1 MSIFKKIN
9 IRLLIISL
17 IYTAV
22 LLASEVLYRN
32 FLNITNIPIQKLP
45 ENFLFIFL
53 FTLIF
58 IGSRTKTIKFIVLI
72 FFIISIIGNNIHYEI
87 YRSWITPIHYYLSIT
102 EFGEV
107 TKAGTALLEKLY
119 IQLAWGTLD
128 CLILLSSLFFIKQ
141 QNTKNNKH
149 DYFIYL
155 LILLFSFSL
164 FKGFKAK
171 QESIIS
177 PKIEYGRVKE
187 NYLTI
192 GLFITRIIPSEIFDL
207 NIVPYYL
214 KEKPQKYNNSPE
226 IKNIIFIVGESAT
239 SKHISSLGYNRKTTP
254 FIDSLAQDKNTILKE
269 TISAGTLTFLSLPP
283 LFNAIPYPNGNAQIE
298 SGNTNIFNLA
308 KNNGFNTYFYSAQ
321 AEDQMRMINLLGS
334 RWIDDIRFPSYWGY
348 SIKDNMK
355 DFKLLEPFYQIDLD
369 KNYNLVI
376 LHQRGSHLPYGEL
389 LEEKDHIF
397 GNTEM
402 VDKYDNTIYNLDQFI
417 QATYEYLQKRNK
429 QDWILIYTSDHGQV
443 AKKDIINQG
452 NYYSDNY
459 NVPLFIYSPN
469 VNVMENLHKTF
480 NQCKKATHQQLATT
494 LINLV
499 GYQMP
504 IADCQTAYINGS
516 LLSGDLGYYKI
527 TQPEEKLEYINPQ
540 TMK

>member
-192 GLFITRIIPSEIFDL
+192 GLFITRIIPSEIFGL

-239 SKHISSLGYNRKTTP
+239 
-254 FIDSLAQDKNTILKE
+254 
-269 TISAGTLTFLSLPP
+269 
-283 LFNAIPYPNGNAQIE
+283 
-298 SGNTNIFNLA
+298 
-308 KNNGFNTYFYSAQ
+308 
-321 AEDQMRMINLLGS
+321 
-334 RWIDDIRFPSYWGY
+334 
-348 SIKDNMK
+348 
-355 DFKLLEPFYQIDLD
+355 
-369 KNYNLVI
+369 
-376 LHQRGSHLPYGEL
+376 
-389 LEEKDHIF
+389 
-397 GNTEM
+397 
-402 VDKYDNTIYNLDQFI
+402 
-417 QATYEYLQKRNK
+417 
-429 QDWILIYTSDHGQV
+429 
-443 AKKDIINQG
+443 
-452 NYYSDNY
+452 
-459 NVPLFIYSPN
+459 
-469 VNVMENLHKTF
+469 
-480 NQCKKATHQQLATT
+480 
-494 LINLV
+494 
-499 GYQMP
+499 
-504 IADCQTAYINGS
+504 
-516 LLSGDLGYYKI
+516 
-527 TQPEEKLEYINPQ
+527 
-540 TMK
+540 